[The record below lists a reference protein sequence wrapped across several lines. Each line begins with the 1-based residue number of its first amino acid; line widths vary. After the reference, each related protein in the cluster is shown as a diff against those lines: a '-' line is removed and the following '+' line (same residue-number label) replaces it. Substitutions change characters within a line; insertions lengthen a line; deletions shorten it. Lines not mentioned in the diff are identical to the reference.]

1 MSILDSPAT
10 EPIMDEL
17 HSRILLKHYFWNI
30 LYILYTIEMCSHSPA
45 ISGARIVSPCT
56 QELMVDTGFF
66 DFRELID
73 KIRSKNICK

>member
-1 MSILDSPAT
+1 
-10 EPIMDEL
+10 
-17 HSRILLKHYFWNI
+17 
-30 LYILYTIEMCSHSPA
+30 MCSHSPA

-73 KIRSKNICK
+73 KIRSKRFANSQIFFLKLQYSSRYIAFQAKGMRFLDFSDKID